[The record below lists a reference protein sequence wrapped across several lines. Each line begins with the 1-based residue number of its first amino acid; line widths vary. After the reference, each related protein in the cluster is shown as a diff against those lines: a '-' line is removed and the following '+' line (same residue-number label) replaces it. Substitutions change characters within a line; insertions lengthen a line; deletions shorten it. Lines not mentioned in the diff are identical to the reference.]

1 MPTPRPALLA
11 AAALAAALL
20 GAAARAAPPPAS
32 PPPPRRVHVVFSNH
46 LDVGFHVPSGAPGTD
61 AAVLE
66 LYFYQHFP
74 AAAAT
79 ARALRA
85 AEPDAAA
92 DGDSAPHYRYRYL
105 THAWLGEFSCVLG
118 RPVEAENIPGN
129 QSTNEALT
137 NYRPLPKITVS
148 LFLDCP
154 PALGVR
160 CPDAAA
166 VADFERAVRDGDIT
180 WHAFPHNVQIE
191 IMSDYLIRAG
201 VDLTHALDRRFGL
214 PPKAT
219 LSQRDVPG
227 LTRAALPALAAAGV
241 HAITIGVN
249 PGSAPADVP
258 RDAPFLWRDVA
269 SGAQVLM
276 LYHAGGYSG
285 DPVDGEAE
293 CARSP
298 LGGGE
303 ALCAA
308 WRGDNEGPHS
318 PTEVRAIF
326 DALRRRWPA
335 AEVLASD
342 FDAFA
347 APLAAAA
354 VAGEVSL
361 PVVTAEIGDTWIYG
375 VASDPGKLSDYRAL
389 LRYAA
394 ASPDRGD
401 EARFDAF
408 ARMLLKI
415 PEHTWG
421 CDSKAFPGD
430 YERWS
435 NAELEAAL
443 AAGDAEF
450 AAAVESWRRQRAYV
464 VLAVGALGGGAA
476 GAGARRALAAVRAGA
491 APPAVGAAA
500 GLERVVLPS
509 AAAAGAP
516 PLEFQSRAWR
526 LRLDTATGAVVG
538 LAAKRAPPAAAWPAR
553 AARALGALFPAFDFT
568 PSARPLFD
576 WASPESPLAELLY
589 STYDEAA
596 YSAIWS
602 EYAYRPAPMP
612 EWFYKDFG
620 KPGADAGGAARADAA
635 PRLVRAWR
643 AAGAGA
649 GGAAPLRVVAE
660 LAFDPELHAK
670 FGAPAKAFL
679 EFREN
684 GATGGLEMD
693 VVCVNKTRTRL
704 PEATWLRLRPPAAA
718 AAPASWTLSKLGR
731 AVSPLDVVCNGSRA
745 LHAVDDE
752 GAAVAAAD
760 GSSRRLRV
768 RSLDAALVAAGA
780 PSPFPRVRDPPDMA
794 QGLSFCLHNNVWG
807 TNYPL
812 WAPYDDADAAMRFRF
827 EFRVEE
833 AEAETAPRAVVA

>member
-1 MPTPRPALLA
+1 MSLVGQLKQKTSWKPTKKHPLITKEAPA
-11 AAALAAALL
+11 
-20 GAAARAAPPPAS
+20 
-32 PPPPRRVHVVFSNH
+32 H
-46 LDVGFHVPSGAPGTD
+46 
-61 AAVLE
+61 
-66 LYFYQHFP
+66 
-74 AAAAT
+74 
-79 ARALRA
+79 
-85 AEPDAAA
+85 
-92 DGDSAPHYRYRYL
+92 
-105 THAWLGEFSCVLG
+105 
-118 RPVEAENIPGN
+118 
-129 QSTNEALT
+129 
-137 NYRPLPKITVS
+137 YRPLPNITVA

-180 WHAFPHNVQIE
+180 WHAFPHNAQIE

-201 VDLTHALDRRFGL
+201 VGLAHALDRRFEL
-214 PPKAT
+214 PLKRT

-241 HAITIGVN
+241 QAITIGVN

-258 RDAPFLWRDVA
+258 RDAPFLWRDAA

-308 WRGDNEGPHS
+308 WRGDNAGAHS
-318 PTEVRAIF
+318 PAEVRAIF

-335 AEVLASD
+335 AEVRASD

-354 VAGEVSL
+354 RAGEVSL
-361 PVVTAEIGDTWIYG
+361 PVVTAEIGDSWIHG

-394 ASPDRGD
+394 AAGAGGGG
-401 EARFDAF
+401 ARFGAF
-408 ARMLLKI
+408 TRMLLKV

-421 CDSKAFPGD
+421 ADSKAYPGD
-430 YERWS
+430 YARWS

-443 AAGDAEF
+443 AAGDAKF
-450 AAAVESWRRQRAYV
+450 AAAAESWRRQRAYV
-464 VLAVGALGGGAA
+464 DLAVEALGGGAA
-476 GAGARRALAAVRAGA
+476 RAGARRALAAARAGA
-491 APPAVGAAA
+491 APPEVGAAA
-500 GLERVVLPS
+500 GLERVALP
-509 AAAAGAP
+509 AAGAAGAP
-516 PLEFQSRAWR
+516 PLEFESRAWR
-526 LRLDTATGAVVG
+526 LRLDAATGAVVG
-538 LAAKRAPPAAAWPAR
+538 LAAKRPPPAAAWPAR
-553 AARALGALFPAFDFT
+553 AARALAARAAPRLFPALGFA
-568 PSARPLFD
+568 PSARPWFD

-596 YSAIWS
+596 YSAIWG
-602 EYAYRPAPMP
+602 EYAYFPAPMP

-635 PRLVRAWR
+635 ARLVRAWR
-643 AAGAGA
+643 AGGG
-649 GGAAPLRVVAE
+649 GGASAPLRVVAE

-670 FGAPAKAFL
+670 FGAPAQAFF

-693 VVCVNKTRTRL
+693 VVWVNKTRTRL
-704 PEATWLRLRPPAAA
+704 PEATWLRLRPPVTAV
-718 AAPASWTLSKLGR
+718 APSSWTLSKLGR
-731 AVSPLDVVCNGSRA
+731 AVSPLEVVRNGSRA

-752 GAAVAAAD
+752 GVAVAAAD
-760 GSSRRLRV
+760 GSARRLRV

-780 PSPFPRVRDPPDMA
+780 PSPFPRVRDLPDMA

-807 TNYPL
+807 TNYVMWFEKP
-812 WAPYDDADAAMRFRF
+812 ARFRF

-833 AEAETAPRAVVA
+833 AAAEAAPRAEAEVA